1 MRNCV
6 DLVSYKDSDHVF
18 GALCIDLISE
28 FGKLLVEVLGVFS
41 YIKDVKNAG
50 SLSEEASC
58 ERPLL

>member
-50 SLSEEASC
+50 SLSE
-58 ERPLL
+58 